1 MFFVV
6 TYDIIDDKRRTKIAK
21 ILGDFGTR
29 VQYSVF
35 ECNLTDSEYRRLQ
48 KRLVRNVGE
57 RDSIRY
63 YPLCGSCK
71 EKVEIVGEGILTRD
85 QDFYIT

>member
-6 TYDIIDDKRRTKIAK
+6 TSQIFIDDKRRTKIAK

-48 KRLVRNVGE
+48 KRLVRNVG
-57 RDSIRY
+57 
-63 YPLCGSCK
+63 
-71 EKVEIVGEGILTRD
+71 GEGQHSLLPSLQVMQREGGNCRRGNIDTG
-85 QDFYIT
+85 